1 MKTLREVISNPS
13 STHRI
18 PLPLAAAVSLMIAIA
33 PAHAQDGQLQ
43 PADEIVNEQPLDQNP
58 ELIGEEDIAA
68 EQMTDPATLDEPLQT
83 PDILVD
89 PTIAADPEALLPDEG
104 QAAADGATDLLPAEG
119 EQAVTG
125 GELLPAPDEAQM
137 AVDGATDLLPAEG
150 EQAVTGGELLP
161 APDEAQMAVDGATDL
176 LPAEGEQPVTGG
188 ELLPAPDE
196 AQMAVD
202 GATDL
207 LPAEGEQAVT
217 GGELLPAPDEA
228 QMAVDG
234 ATDLLPAEGE
244 QAVTGG
250 ELLPP
255 ADVEPASADE
265 LLAAAADGDNAEP
278 EFETVTID
286 PNEPKSPA
294 VLPEGVVRIIIQN
307 RSLAPLDVF
316 MDSQDGADPVWVMTL
331 NPGFQA
337 TQPSNTGQA
346 WLLAQQD
353 QWKGG
358 FEAGQEPVQ
367 RLRFDGGPL

>member
-176 LPAEGEQPVTGG
+176 LPAEGEQ
-188 ELLPAPDE
+188 
-196 AQMAVD
+196 
-202 GATDL
+202 
-207 LPAEGEQAVT
+207 
-217 GGELLPAPDEA
+217 
-228 QMAVDG
+228 
-234 ATDLLPAEGE
+234 
-244 QAVTGG
+244 AVTGG

-265 LLAAAADGDNAEP
+265 LLAAAAEGDNAEP

>member
-104 QAAADGATDLLPAEG
+104 QAAA
-119 EQAVTG
+119 
-125 GELLPAPDEAQM
+125 
-137 AVDGATDLLPAEG
+137 
-150 EQAVTGGELLP
+150 
-161 APDEAQMAVDGATDL
+161 
-176 LPAEGEQPVTGG
+176 
-188 ELLPAPDE
+188 
-196 AQMAVD
+196 
-202 GATDL
+202 
-207 LPAEGEQAVT
+207 
-217 GGELLPAPDEA
+217 
-228 QMAVDG
+228 DG